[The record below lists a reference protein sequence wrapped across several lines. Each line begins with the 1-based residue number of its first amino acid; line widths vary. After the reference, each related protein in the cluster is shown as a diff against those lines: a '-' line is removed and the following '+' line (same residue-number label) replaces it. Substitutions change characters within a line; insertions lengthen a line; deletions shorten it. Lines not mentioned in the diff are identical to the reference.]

1 MLRLLALSTVVQ
13 NFEFVV
19 WRRLAKKDT
28 KERLAGLLVLIEPIV
43 LLIYGIFVAL
53 LSVISENLRLYR
65 EGSLTSLV
73 NECKMALPVTAG
85 NN

>member
-28 KERLAGLLVLIEPIV
+28 KERLAGLLVLIEPIE
-43 LLIYGIFVAL
+43 LLIYGVFVAL
-53 LSVISENLRLYR
+53 LAVVQK
-65 EGSLTSLV
+65 GVVDVTS
-73 NECKMALPVTAG
+73 
-85 NN
+85 